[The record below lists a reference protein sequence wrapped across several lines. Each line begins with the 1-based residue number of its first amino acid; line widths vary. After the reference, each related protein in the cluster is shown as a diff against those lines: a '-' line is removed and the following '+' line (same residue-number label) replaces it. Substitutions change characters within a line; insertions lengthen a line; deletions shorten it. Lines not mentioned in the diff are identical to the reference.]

1 MMIHPRAFALRDSSS
16 VSAVVPNTLIRQML
30 RERGLESALDRQV
43 RDELYGGRRGRF
55 SEFEVA
61 QVQQWFTN

>member
-1 MMIHPRAFALRDSSS
+1 
-16 VSAVVPNTLIRQML
+16 ML